1 MSVLYPYLSALHVFR
16 VRGGLGGGSG
26 CTAVFVIVDTETG
39 AGTPYHL
46 TIANIG
52 DSRALLGRAGTTV
65 ALTEDHKPTNAEEK
79 ARIEA
84 AGGFVQAARV
94 DGQLA
99 LSRAMGDS
107 QYKGNSEIPDD
118 QQKVIAVPDV
128 TTETLGPNDFL
139 LICCDGIFESF
150 TNEEAVNFVAEKLKT
165 NGDDPAMI
173 MALLLDAVLHAGS
186 KDNMTAVLVLPVD
199 GSAYHQDKDEF
210 LPGSFHEHRSNASFT
225 EAYARDARQHGNMS
239 LEEAVALLDKNAAS
253 GYYKPTA
260 MQSRGFNFMNLVAS
274 VSGNGGLKDD
284 DDDELAGN

>member
-1 MSVLYPYLSALHVFR
+1 MLYR
-16 VRGGLGGGSG
+16 VRGAVGGGSG
-26 CTAVFVIVDTETG
+26 CTAVFVIVDTEGG
-39 AGTPYHL
+39 AGTPYKL
-46 TIANIG
+46 TIANVG

-65 ALTEDHKPTNAEEK
+65 ALTEDHKPTNSEEK

-107 QYKGNSEIPDD
+107 QYKGNKDIPDD

-128 TTETLGPNDFL
+128 TNETLGPNDFL

-150 TNEEAVNFVAEKLKT
+150 TNEEAVSFVAEKLKT
-165 NGDDPAMI
+165 HADDPAMI

-186 KDNMTAVLVLPVD
+186 KDNMTAVLILPID
-199 GSAYHQDKDEF
+199 GTDYNREKDEF

-225 EAYARDARQHGNMS
+225 EAYARDARQHGDMS
-239 LEEAVALLDKNAAS
+239 LEEAITLLDKNVAS

-274 VSGNGGLKDD
+274 VSGGAGLKEDD
-284 DDDELAGN
+284 DDDLAGN